1 MVVFTQG
8 CVQRRRSWKVSPS
21 PNVLTGGAQLLNGP
35 TQYLTL
41 NSVLMSLEY
50 DLYHRS
56 CYSAFMLSSL
66 LCYILISQS
75 LVNGFSSNI
84 SVCYRA
90 IKDREAMVAIF
101 KVFWSLLR
109 VKALKLGPKVET
121 GSTPLVV
128 LYVCYGPSCPK

>member
-1 MVVFTQG
+1 MIYIIEVAILRLCCRHY
-8 CVQRRRSWKVSPS
+8 CVI
-21 PNVLTGGAQLLNGP
+21 
-35 TQYLTL
+35 
-41 NSVLMSLEY
+41 
-50 DLYHRS
+50 
-56 CYSAFMLSSL
+56 YS
-66 LCYILISQS
+66 YRNHY
-75 LVNGFSSNI
+75 VNGSSSNI

-101 KVFWSLLR
+101 KVFWSLLP